1 MKKYPNPSRYFYVD
15 ISILLCLIYFI
26 NSAFISI
33 EVLKEI
39 DLIEEVE
46 TTISENS
53 NYYWAEISELNIK
66 VFLIDVAW
74 YLLFYI
80 LFEVASK
87 VLSMIELVAKI
98 IGNPININIKLLNK
112 YCTLLLLI
120 LGGKFLFFII
130 TSIV

>member
-120 LGGKFLFFII
+120 LGGKFLLFII
-130 TSIV
+130 AAIF

>member
-1 MKKYPNPSRYFYVD
+1 MKKYPNPSKYFYVD

-39 DLIEEVE
+39 DLIEAVGK
-46 TTISENS
+46 TVSENS

-120 LGGKFLFFII
+120 LGGKFLLFII
-130 TSIV
+130 AAIF